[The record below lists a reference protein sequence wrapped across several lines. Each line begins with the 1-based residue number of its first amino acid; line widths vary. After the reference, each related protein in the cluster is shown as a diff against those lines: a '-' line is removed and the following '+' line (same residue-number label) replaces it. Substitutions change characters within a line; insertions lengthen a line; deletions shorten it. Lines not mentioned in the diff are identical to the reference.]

1 MKDTTKNSVNLQKYD
16 KIKRNIYKD
25 YWRRIVTMSKNEKMS
40 ESEKDQLIDAQKQV
54 IGILFEVIKRLQTN
68 NDLDQEYFEI
78 MQKDDKNNKRIQDII
93 NEREENSKIV
103 GRLLEQLET

>member
-1 MKDTTKNSVNLQKYD
+1 
-16 KIKRNIYKD
+16 
-25 YWRRIVTMSKNEKMS
+25 MSENKKMS

-68 NDLDQEYFEI
+68 NDLDEEYFKI
-78 MQKDDKNNKRIQDII
+78 IQKDDKNNKRIQDII

>member
-1 MKDTTKNSVNLQKYD
+1 
-16 KIKRNIYKD
+16 
-25 YWRRIVTMSKNEKMS
+25 MSENEKMS
-40 ESEKDQLIDAQKQV
+40 ESEKEQLIEAQKEV

-68 NDLDQEYFEI
+68 NDLDEEYFKI

-103 GRLLEQLET
+103 GRLLEQLEI

>member
-1 MKDTTKNSVNLQKYD
+1 MPE
-16 KIKRNIYKD
+16 
-25 YWRRIVTMSKNEKMS
+25 NEKMS
-40 ESEKDQLIDAQKQV
+40 ESEKDQLIDAQKEV

>member
-1 MKDTTKNSVNLQKYD
+1 
-16 KIKRNIYKD
+16 
-25 YWRRIVTMSKNEKMS
+25 MSENEKMS
-40 ESEKDQLIDAQKQV
+40 ESEKDQLIDVQKQV

-78 MQKDDKNNKRIQDII
+78 MQKDDKNNKRIQDIL

-103 GRLLEQLET
+103 GRLLEQLKT

>member
-1 MKDTTKNSVNLQKYD
+1 
-16 KIKRNIYKD
+16 
-25 YWRRIVTMSKNEKMS
+25 MSENKKMS

-68 NDLDQEYFEI
+68 NDLDGEYFEI

-103 GRLLEQLET
+103 GRLLEQLKLNTHSHHLK

>member
-1 MKDTTKNSVNLQKYD
+1 
-16 KIKRNIYKD
+16 
-25 YWRRIVTMSKNEKMS
+25 MSENEKMS

-68 NDLDQEYFEI
+68 NDLDEEYFKI

-103 GRLLEQLET
+103 GRLLEQLEI

>member
-1 MKDTTKNSVNLQKYD
+1 
-16 KIKRNIYKD
+16 
-25 YWRRIVTMSKNEKMS
+25 MSENEKMS
-40 ESEKDQLIDAQKQV
+40 ESEKDQLIDAQKEV

-78 MQKDDKNNKRIQDII
+78 MQKDDKNNKRIQDIT